1 MPIEIN
7 VDSEQGIVLV
17 KTTDLVGVVDL
28 SEAIESVLLIM
39 QKQKLNKI
47 LVDATALILLPTT
60 MHLNWFA
67 SELSKHTKDLKH
79 AIIISQQTSVGVS
92 EIKKFA
98 QNLGVN
104 MQLFFSKDDA
114 VSWLNQYGSIQ

>member
-1 MPIEIN
+1 MPITIS
-7 VDSEQGIVLV
+7 VDRVQGIILV
-17 KTTDLVGVVDL
+17 KTTDLVGVADL
-28 SEAIESVLLIM
+28 SEHLECLLPVI
-39 QKQKLNKI
+39 QQQGLNKI

-79 AIIISQQTSVGVS
+79 AIIISQRSSVGVS

-98 QNLGVN
+98 QKLDVN
-104 MQLFFSKDDA
+104 MQLFATKDDA
-114 VSWLNQYGSIQ
+114 TAWLNQ